1 MTVKRF
7 LSRVLRATIP
17 INIAFFGL
25 ILFALLVVLPGIP
38 VEVFPNISFR
48 QVQVSLRYP
57 GASADEVERL
67 VTRPVED
74 VIRGLEAIEYVAST
88 SVPGRSEVVVK
99 FADDA
104 DHKVG
109 YDQFRLRVLS
119 VLNSLPQ
126 VNGKILQPYF
136 AELDVDSWVPVIQ
149 VMLVNS
155 DDGNLDKRALTLLA
169 KELRDRLERIPGVKR
184 IDLAGDE
191 FDQFLVSI
199 DPKKLDRHG
208 VTFAE
213 VLGAIS
219 AHGGTLPA
227 GELDT
232 ALGERFIRID
242 TRPRDASG
250 VLGVVVK
257 SVGDGA
263 FVTVA
268 DLVDPEETGV
278 SAIRGTVGNSLDGRE
293 SIGCRVLKDK
303 SANAKTIRDDVLL
316 AVDEFRKSRSELPF
330 EIHAILDSTRKINE
344 SMAVLHDSLM
354 LALGLVVASLFFF
367 LSKRGWKS
375 SGVALLLTVISTAV
389 VASSQDTTLE
399 ILALGSLGLFVF
411 FTCRSAVLTVSGI
424 LFSFLGTLIVFHA
437 MGSSI
442 NEITLIGFVLTVGI
456 IVDDAIIVLENIR
469 RHREL
474 GKGLRDSVV
483 DGVSEVI
490 VPICT
495 ATLTTIAAFLP
506 MLLMTGT
513 VGDVFTLLPI
523 TVSVALGVSLIECL
537 IILPVHISDLD
548 RLLGPEEV
556 DRPEVPEGV
565 EAYLSRPGF
574 TGKLSR
580 FYDRVFLWN
589 QANGIRVLALAVL
602 LFVGAVGIVVQSWFG
617 PTLGMRPMLKLV
629 FFPEDTSILHI
640 AVNTRPGTSL
650 NQTDD
655 IVRQLSRELR
665 ETGLVEVAVGL
676 SGMKLDT
683 TYRPQFSHQFGL
695 VMAEFPIR
703 SERVYDNPNDAI
715 EAIRQKLQQRWLERG
730 VRIEVTGQK
739 DGPPIGAPVTV
750 RVQGSDQEG
759 VDEISRKAYQLL
771 KDESQPGG
779 RLEGVV
785 DLASDRDQQSHAL
798 TFIPD
803 EKQMA
808 VHGIDPGQVRTFVAG
823 AFDGIYVGD
832 YLRTDDEIPIRVRF
846 HQEATRDPT
855 SVLGLPVA
863 RGGDTGVLRFGEI
876 GTVKGTSEPG
886 ILRRRHFQRSVN
898 ITGNLAPDAVINSD
912 TVSFV
917 IEDVLGDEVRS
928 MSGVSF
934 NYEGEAQS
942 TNRSFETLFVSFWIA
957 VFVIYLILSAQFS
970 SVFYPFVILS
980 NVAFSFTGVV
990 LVMALLALFSD
1001 ILPSGWVREER
1012 SYITVSAFIAVIGLT
1027 GIVVNDAIVLMD
1039 FIQRRR
1045 REGLELDV
1053 ALRMAGHERMR
1064 PILMTTISTIAGLLP
1079 MAIGIPHFDVRWSP
1093 FATVFVAGLM
1103 VATIMTLLVVPV
1115 LYRYSYRFHEALK
1128 APEREVDS
1136 QS

>member
-1 MTVKRF
+1 MNVKRF
-7 LSRVLRATIP
+7 LRTILGASIP

-25 ILFALLVVLPGIP
+25 ILFALLVVFPSIP

-48 QVQVSLRYP
+48 QAQVSLRYP

-74 VIRGLEAIEYVAST
+74 AIRGLEATEYVAST

-104 DHKVG
+104 DHHVG
-109 YDQFRLRVLS
+109 YDQFRFRVLS

-126 VNGKILQPYF
+126 VNGKILQPHF
-136 AELDVDSWVPVIQ
+136 SELDVDSWVPVIQ

-155 DDGNLDKRALTLLA
+155 DSGNLNKRALTLLA
-169 KELRDRLERIPGVKR
+169 KELRDRLEQIPGVKR
-184 IDLAGDE
+184 IDFAGDE

-199 DPKKLDRHG
+199 DPAKLDRHG
-208 VTFAE
+208 VTLAE
-213 VLGAIS
+213 VLLAIS

-227 GELDT
+227 GDLDT
-232 ALGERFIRID
+232 ELGERFIRID
-242 TRPRDASG
+242 TRPREASD

-268 DLVDPEETGV
+268 DLVNPEETGI
-278 SAIRGTVGNSLDGRE
+278 SAIRETVGNSLDGRE
-293 SIGCRVLKDK
+293 SIGCRILKDK
-303 SANAKTIRDDVLL
+303 AANAKTVRDDVLQ
-316 AVDEFRKSRSELPF
+316 VIDEFRISRKDLPF

-367 LSKRGWKS
+367 LSKRGWAS
-375 SGVALLLTVISTAV
+375 SGIALLLTVISTAV

-399 ILALGSLGLFVF
+399 ILALGSLALFVF
-411 FTCRSAVLTVSGI
+411 FACRAAVLTVSGI
-424 LFSFLGTLIVFHA
+424 LFSFLGTLIVFHS
-437 MGSSI
+437 MGNSI

-469 RHREL
+469 RQREL
-474 GKGLRDSVV
+474 GKGLRDSIV
-483 DGVSEVI
+483 DGVSEVF
-490 VPICT
+490 VPICS

-523 TVSVALGVSLIECL
+523 SVSIALGVSLIECL
-537 IILPVHISDLD
+537 VILPVHIGDLD
-548 RLLGPEEV
+548 RILGPEEV
-556 DRPEVPEGV
+556 DQADVHDGV

-580 FYDRVFLWN
+580 FYDKVFLWN
-589 QANGIRVLALAVL
+589 QANGIRVLLLAAL
-602 LFVGAVGIVVQSWFG
+602 LFLAAIGIVVQSWFG

-640 AVNTRPGTSL
+640 AVNTEPGTSL
-650 NQTDD
+650 NQTDE

-703 SERVYDNPNDAI
+703 SERVHDNPNDAI
-715 EAIRQKLQQRWLERG
+715 EVIRQKLQQRWLEKD

-739 DGPPIGAPVTV
+739 DGPPVGSPVTV
-750 RVQGSDQEG
+750 RIQGRDSKG
-759 VDEISRKAYQLL
+759 VDEISRRVYQLL
-771 KDESQPGG
+771 SDESQPGG

-785 DLASDRDQQSHAL
+785 DLASDLDQESHAL
-798 TFIPD
+798 TFIPN
-803 EKQMA
+803 EQQMA
-808 VHGIDPGQVRTFVAG
+808 VHGIEPGQVRTFIAG
-823 AFDGIYVGD
+823 AFDGVYVGD
-832 YLRTDDEIPIRVRF
+832 FLRSDDEIPIRVRF
-846 HQEATRDPT
+846 HQDATRDPT
-855 SVLGLPVA
+855 SILGLPVA
-863 RGGDTGVLRFGEI
+863 RGSDTGVLRFAEI
-876 GTVKGTSEPG
+876 GTIEGANEPG

-898 ITGNLAPDAVINSD
+898 ITGNLAPDAIINSD

-917 IEDVLGDEVRS
+917 IDEAMGDEVRS
-928 MSGVSF
+928 RPGVSF
-934 NYEGEAQS
+934 SFEGEAQS
-942 TNRSFETLFVSFWIA
+942 TTRSFETLFVSFWIA

-970 SVFYPFVILS
+970 SVFHPFVILS

-1001 ILPSGWVREER
+1001 VLPGGWVREER
-1012 SYITVSAFIAVIGLT
+1012 SYITVSAFIAVVGLT
-1027 GIVVNDAIVLMD
+1027 GIVVNDAIVLVD

-1045 REGLELDV
+1045 KEGMPLDV

-1103 VATIMTLLVVPV
+1103 VATVMTLLVVPV
-1115 LYRYSYRFHEALK
+1115 LYRYSHRFHEALK